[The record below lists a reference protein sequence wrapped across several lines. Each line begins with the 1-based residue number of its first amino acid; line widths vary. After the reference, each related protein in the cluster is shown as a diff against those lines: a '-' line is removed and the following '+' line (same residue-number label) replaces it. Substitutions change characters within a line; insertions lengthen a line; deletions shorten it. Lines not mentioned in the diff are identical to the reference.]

1 MTDMSLLTDA
11 EIAAVAGGAISQS
24 ISISATQRNTSSVS
38 QSASATNSG
47 RVTATATGTGALTV
61 AVAVG
66 AEANNIAVVSQTNA
80 IVASNSIQFGFHW

>member
-24 ISISATQRNTSSVS
+24 ISISATQRNSSTVT
-38 QSASATNSG
+38 QTATATNSG
-47 RVTATATGTGALTV
+47 RVTATATGTATL

-66 AEANNIAVVSQTNA
+66 AEANNTAVVSQANVVA
-80 IVASNSIQFGFHW
+80 ASNSIQFGFHW

>member
-38 QSASATNSG
+38 QSATATNSG
-47 RVTATATGTGALTV
+47 RVTATATGTATL

-66 AEANNIAVVSQTNA
+66 AEANNTAVVSQTNA
-80 IVASNSIQFGFHW
+80 IVASNSVRFGRH